1 MQLVKRTNVN
11 QTRERMVTTESLALQ
26 GGDGFNSSPG
36 FCFWRGSMASS
47 DEGLLTLSIG
57 IRVSPEPRAI
67 ELLRRYNTALNYAI
81 NKILR
86 LNLKK
91 IGEVHNALYRELREW
106 FDLPSRVALDCY
118 RDALANAKA

>member
-1 MQLVKRTNVN
+1 
-11 QTRERMVTTESLALQ
+11 
-26 GGDGFNSSPG
+26 
-36 FCFWRGSMASS
+36 
-47 DEGLLTLSIG
+47 LLTISIG
-57 IRVSPEPRAI
+57 MRVSPEPGAI

-106 FDLPSRVALDCY
+106 FGLPSRIAIDRY
-118 RDALANAKA
+118 RDMPL